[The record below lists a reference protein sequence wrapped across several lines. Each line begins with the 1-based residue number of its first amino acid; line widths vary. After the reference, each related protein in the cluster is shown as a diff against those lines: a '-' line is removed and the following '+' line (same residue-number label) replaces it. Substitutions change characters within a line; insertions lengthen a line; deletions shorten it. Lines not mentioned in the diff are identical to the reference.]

1 MNAKMGGVPARFPA
15 DCRPPPALFDTDFL
29 MMFRCSAWSFALV
42 TCWLAYCVG
51 AAAQEFDLESLDFG
65 SFDDPMANQDPVSIS
80 AQFTPAT
87 GDRPAVLMVTANI
100 EPGWHVYS
108 LTQPKGGPRA
118 AKLLLGE
125 SPDYKAIGDWRSF
138 PAPHR
143 RIDDQIWQGLTLEE
157 HDDQV
162 TWYLP
167 IEFAEGVDVDSVE
180 VTGTASLQACKE
192 SCIPFK
198 QDFTAKQGSGVEIGP
213 VEVRKPTNVTTTEPP
228 PTQPEAP
235 RPPVEAGVFRAKDSV
250 VTWYGWL
257 DAGTVKPGGRTFLYL
272 RAEMPAG
279 WHVNAYEPEVSSPT
293 NQPTLIAF
301 EPDDGFH
308 FYYPQRQTEVIE
320 KESPIE
326 GFGMLR
332 YHEGA
337 AVWAVPIDAVTEL
350 QPGEYTLE
358 GLLGYQACEVTE
370 GGLGTCE
377 LSKGAKFTAKLTVGD
392 AAAASPAAVAFQPA
406 KYKEAADTASQVA
419 STLQVAG
426 SASDNLKIIEFTGA
440 SAASNLGLLGM
451 LAAALVGGLI
461 LNLMPCV
468 LPVIGLKIM
477 AFAKQGGESRSRVF
491 LLNLAYVAGL
501 ISVFLLLATL
511 ASLTQWGLAGDDF
524 EWGELNTQT
533 WFKVFMT
540 ALVFVMALSFLGVWE
555 IPLPGFAGG
564 SKAAEM
570 ASREG
575 YGGAFSKGVLT
586 TILATPCSGPF
597 LGPVFG
603 YTIGQSLAI
612 TYLVF
617 LFVGLGMSLPY
628 LLIGAFPALVQ
639 WIPKPGMWMETFKQL
654 MAFVLLGTVVYLLST
669 INSDY
674 YIPTLALLVALW
686 FACWLGGRQPFTAP
700 IARRSVAWTVGLLTA
715 VGVGLVGFSPKSEVT
730 LPWKDYSPDQLAA
743 AQDSGRTVLV
753 DFTAD
758 WCLTCQWNLATAIDK
773 PSVKGVVD
781 ANNIEV
787 LKADWTDED
796 EDIEDALMRLRSRSI
811 PLLAIYPAGRPNEV
825 IVLRDTVTQTQV
837 LQALAAA
844 GASEENPQGGYAQQP
859 QDRQPPAEPQTAAL
873 RSVSGTLAEAR

>member
-1 MNAKMGGVPARFPA
+1 MLGR
-15 DCRPPPALFDTDFL
+15 
-29 MMFRCSAWSFALV
+29 SAFWY
-42 TCWLAYCVG
+42 LAFSLACTVG
-51 AAAQEFDLESLDFG
+51 AVAQEFNLDSLDLG
-65 SFDDPMANQDPVSIS
+65 SFDDPMAQSDPVSIE

-87 GDRPAVLMVTANI
+87 DERPAVLMVTATI

-118 AKLLLGE
+118 AKLVLGE
-125 SPDYKAIGDWRSF
+125 SADYKAIGDWQSF
-138 PAPHR
+138 PEPHR
-143 RIDDQIWQGLTLEE
+143 RVDNEIWQGLTLEE
-157 HDDQV
+157 HDDLV

-167 IEFAEGVDVDSVE
+167 IEFAEGVDFDSAK
-180 VTGTASLQACKE
+180 VTGSVSLQACKE
-192 SCIPFK
+192 ACVPFK
-198 QDFTAKQGSGVEIGP
+198 QSFAASKGSGVKIGP
-213 VEVRKPTNVTTTEPP
+213 VVVRQPTNVATAETQAAKPAEPDVPQP
-228 PTQPEAP
+228 PSQ
-235 RPPVEAGVFRAKDSV
+235 AGVFRAKDSV

-257 DAGTVKPGGRTFLYL
+257 ADGAVEPGGRTFLYL
-272 RAEMPAG
+272 RAEMPEG
-279 WHVNAYEPEVSSPT
+279 WHINAYDKEASSRA
-293 NQPTLIAF
+293 NQPTLIAMK
-301 EPDDGFH
+301 PNDGFS
-308 FYYPQRQTEVIE
+308 FYYPERRTKVIE

-332 YHEGA
+332 YHEGLA
-337 AVWAVPIDAVTEL
+337 MWAVPIDAVTEL
-350 QPGEYTLE
+350 QAGEYTLE
-358 GLLGYQACEVTE
+358 GWLGYQACEITE

-392 AAAASPAAVAFQPA
+392 AGGSKPATISFSPA
-406 KYKEAADTASQVA
+406 KYKEAASVA
-419 STLQVAG
+419 SEVADTLQVATK
-426 SASDNLKIIEFTGA
+426 ATDNLKIIEFTGSSNA
-440 SAASNLGLLGM
+440 GNLGLASMLG
-451 LAAALVGGLI
+451 AALVGGLI

-491 LLNLAYVAGL
+491 MLNLAYVAGL
-501 ISVFLLLATL
+501 IAVFMLLATL
-511 ASLTQWGLAGDDF
+511 ASLTQWGLAGNDF

-533 WFKVFMT
+533 WFKVFMA

-603 YTIGQSLAI
+603 YTIGQSLGT
-612 TYLVF
+612 TYLIF

-686 FACWLGGRQPFTAP
+686 FACWLGGRQPITAP
-700 IARRSVAWTVGLLTA
+700 LARRSVAWMLGLVTA
-715 VGVGLVGFSPKSEVT
+715 VGVGLVGFAPKSEVT

-743 AQDSGRTVLV
+743 AKDSGRIVLV

-758 WCLTCQWNLATAIDK
+758 WCLTCQWNLVTAIDK
-773 PSVKGVVD
+773 PAVKGVVD
-781 ANNIEV
+781 ANNVEV

-796 EDIEDALMRLRSRSI
+796 EAIENALMQLRSRSI

-844 GASEENPQGGYAQQP
+844 GASEENPQGEYAQQ
-859 QDRQPPAEPQTAAL
+859 QEAPPVAEPQTAANA
-873 RSVSGTLAEAR
+873 RVGSTLAEAR